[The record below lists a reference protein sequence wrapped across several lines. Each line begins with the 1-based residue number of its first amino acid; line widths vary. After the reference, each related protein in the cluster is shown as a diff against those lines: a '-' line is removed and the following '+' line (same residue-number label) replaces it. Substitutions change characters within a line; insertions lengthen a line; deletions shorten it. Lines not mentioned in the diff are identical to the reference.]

1 MVLLVVVQCTCSL
14 LAAQSLPVH
23 LLDVIHYV
31 TQDTLGWSLASVLGI
46 LHDIFHQLY
55 PGASVLPGIE
65 QVVMSPIIANPY
77 GVVMDIEGSIGGFSP
92 LVKVSGTNDLV
103 LVCLRVTEVPDFLLQ
118 VLDPVLDAVVVG
130 KCQGNES
137 KTLEV
142 DLSSL
147 GDMVSQFLRA

>member
-14 LAAQSLPVH
+14 LASQSLAIH

-31 TQDTLGWSLASVLGI
+31 TQDTLGGSLASVLCI
-46 LHDIFHQLY
+46 LHDILYQLY

-65 QVVMSPIIANPY
+65 QVVMRPVIANPY
-77 GVVMDIEGSIGGFSP
+77 GVIMDIEGSVGGFSP
-92 LVKVSGTNDLV
+92 LVKVSGTNDFV
-103 LVCLRVTEVPDFLLQ
+103 LVSLRVTEVPDFFLE

-147 GDMVSQFLRA
+147 GDMIS